1 VTSGAFSR
9 LQTAIPRSQEGRIRS
24 RSNPL
29 RRCVLWP
36 LIAALTCCFVGAR
49 AEADDGYQLGHGLD
63 LGPLNIAGY
72 SSVSVNLPSQGQK
85 SLALD
90 DLSLFV
96 TGHFNWLLNPFTEA
110 ELSSLDILRSG
121 HLVGDRGD
129 GDFVLERVYNDSY
142 LTDSITLR
150 LGKMLTPVGEWNVI
164 HAPPLVLTTVRPAVT
179 YRNFSEYATGAS
191 VLYSDPNTSFPELQI
206 YAQPVGELSERPAS
220 LTVHQYKQVEGAHV
234 SFPLGLLDK
243 IGVSF
248 QQSKDVHGVDESLYG
263 FDYHYT
269 IDKLT
274 LQGEATYS
282 DISNNGTGLVRDT
295 EWGGYA
301 AASYSLSDQWSA
313 YGWYETFA
321 DRSAPSTAHDVLFGI
336 AYRPHPAI
344 VFKLEYLQNISG
356 HPVNPT
362 GVFASWS
369 VLF

>member
-1 VTSGAFSR
+1 MLLVGAFS
-9 LQTAIPRSQEGRIRS
+9 
-24 RSNPL
+24 
-29 RRCVLWP
+29 
-36 LIAALTCCFVGAR
+36 CCLAGSP
-49 AEADDGYQLGHGLD
+49 ADADGGYQLGHGLD

-96 TGHFNWLLNPFTEA
+96 TGHFNWLFNPFTEA
-110 ELSSLDILRSG
+110 ELSSLDILHSG
-121 HLVGDRGD
+121 HLVGDRGE
-129 GDFVLERVYNDSY
+129 GHFILERVYNDSY

-179 YRNFSEYATGAS
+179 FRNFSEYATGAS

-206 YAQPVGELSERPAS
+206 YAQPIGELSERPAS

-234 SFPLGLLDK
+234 SLPLGLLDK
-243 IGVSF
+243 IGASF
-248 QQSKDVHGVDESLYG
+248 QQSKDVHGVNESLYG

-269 IDKLT
+269 INKLT

-282 DISNNGTGLVRDT
+282 DISNNGTGLGRDT
-295 EWGGYA
+295 EWGAYA
-301 AASYSLSDQWSA
+301 AASYALSDQWSA

-321 DRSAPSTAHDVLFGI
+321 DRRASSTAHDVLFGV